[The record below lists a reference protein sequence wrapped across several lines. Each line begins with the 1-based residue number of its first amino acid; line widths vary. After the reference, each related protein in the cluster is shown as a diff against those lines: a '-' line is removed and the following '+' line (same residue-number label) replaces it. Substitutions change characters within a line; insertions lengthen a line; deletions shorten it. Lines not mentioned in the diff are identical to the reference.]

1 MDWHG
6 VDWQCDFFDHRLR
19 DHHEVEEKT
28 SYILMNPVRK
38 GLCERAEDWRWVYP
52 LMIARRRT
60 GRARHSCAR
69 CVLGCE
75 TTGAQ
80 RTARPTNARLTDHV
94 SIKVNVSA
102 LVTIMK
108 CKFAVCVLVI
118 MAALDANA
126 QSKPSA
132 TLIVTNAVVY
142 TVDKQRPKA
151 EAVAVIGDRIVA
163 VGSRAEIELWRG
175 PQTKVIDADGKLL
188 LPGFNDAH
196 VHFIQ
201 GGAQLDQVQ
210 LTDAATPEE
219 FAKRIAAQTK
229 KTPKGEWILG
239 GRWDETKWPN
249 QELPTKELVDRVT
262 GDTPMFVERYD
273 GHEALANSA
282 AMKLAGI
289 DPKTAEIP
297 GGVIVRDA
305 SGNPTGVFKD
315 AAMTL
320 IYKAIPP
327 MTHEQRL
334 RAARGALKHAA
345 SLGVTSVQH
354 MNPEF
359 ADVAAYSELAEKGE
373 LTTRLYAVP
382 METDWRDQAK
392 VGIRRAWGSS
402 YLRLGAVKGYADGSL
417 GSRTAYMFEPFNDD
431 PGNRGLL
438 SDEMHPPSAMRDRLM
453 QADAAGLQLRV
464 HAIGDRA
471 ISMILDIFADI
482 EKEHGY
488 HDQRF
493 AIEHAQHMAQK
504 DLERFAKLHVIAS
517 MQPYHAIDDGRWAE
531 PRLGHERAR
540 YSYAWRSFLD
550 HGVTLAFGTDWP
562 VAPLDPMPGVYAAV
576 TRATL
581 DGKNPGGWIPEEK
594 ITLPEAI
601 EAYTMGAAFAEF
613 QEREKGSI
621 TPGKLADMVIVS
633 DNIFELKPEAIR
645 NVKVQTT
652 IVGGK
657 VVYGER

>member
-1 MDWHG
+1 MRFKLAVYSLVFMSG
-6 VDWQCDFFDHRLR
+6 V
-19 DHHEVEEKT
+19 
-28 SYILMNPVRK
+28 Y
-38 GLCERAEDWRWVYP
+38 
-52 LMIARRRT
+52 
-60 GRARHSCAR
+60 
-69 CVLGCE
+69 
-75 TTGAQ
+75 
-80 RTARPTNARLTDHV
+80 
-94 SIKVNVSA
+94 
-102 LVTIMK
+102 
-108 CKFAVCVLVI
+108 
-118 MAALDANA
+118 ANA
-126 QSKPSA
+126 QLKSAA
-132 TLIVTNAVVY
+132 TLIITNAVVY
-142 TVDKQRPKA
+142 TVDKQHPRA
-151 EAVAVIGDRIVA
+151 EAVAVMGDRIVA
-163 VGSRAEIELWRG
+163 VGSRAEIDLWRG
-175 PQTKVIDADGKLL
+175 PETKVIDAGHKLV

-201 GGAQLDQVQ
+201 GGAQLDQVE
-210 LTDAATPEE
+210 LTDAASPEE
-219 FAKRIAAQTK
+219 FAKRIAAQAK

-239 GRWDETKWPN
+239 GRWDETKWPK
-249 QELPTKELVDRVT
+249 QELPTKEVVDAGT
-262 GDTPMFVERYD
+262 GATPIFVERYD

-282 AMKLAGI
+282 AMKLAGV
-289 DPKTAEIP
+289 DAKTADVP
-297 GGVIVRDA
+297 GGVIVRDGN
-305 SGNPTGVFKD
+305 GNPTGIFKD
-315 AAMTL
+315 AAQTL

-327 MTHEQRL
+327 MSPEQRL
-334 RAARGALKHAA
+334 RAARRALELAA

-359 ADVAAYSELAEKGE
+359 ADVAAYSELAENGE
-373 LTTRLYAVP
+373 LTTRIYAVP

-392 VGIRRAWGSS
+392 VGIRHAWGSS

-417 GSRTAYMFEPFNDD
+417 GSRTACMFEPFADD

-438 SDEMHPPSAMRDRLM
+438 SDEMHPPSAMRERLM
-453 QADAAGLQLRV
+453 GADAAGLQIRV

-471 ISMILDIFADI
+471 VSMMLDIFGDI

-504 DLERFAKLHVIAS
+504 DFERFAKLHVIAS

-531 PRLGHERAR
+531 KRLGHDRAR

-562 VAPLDPMPGVYAAV
+562 VAPLDPLQGLYAAV

-594 ITLPEAI
+594 ITLPEAV

-621 TPGKLADMVIVS
+621 TPGKLADLVVLS
-633 DNIFELKPEAIR
+633 DNIFDLKPEAIR
-645 NVKVQTT
+645 GVKVRTT
-652 IVGGK
+652 LVGGK

>member
-1 MDWHG
+1 MTEH
-6 VDWQCDFFDHRLR
+6 L
-19 DHHEVEEKT
+19 
-28 SYILMNPVRK
+28 
-38 GLCERAEDWRWVYP
+38 
-52 LMIARRRT
+52 
-60 GRARHSCAR
+60 
-69 CVLGCE
+69 
-75 TTGAQ
+75 
-80 RTARPTNARLTDHV
+80 
-94 SIKVNVSA
+94 SIEGNVPA
-102 LVTIMK
+102 FVTIMK
-108 CKFAVCVLVI
+108 FKFALCVLII
-118 MAALDANA
+118 MADVATNA
-126 QSKPSA
+126 QPKPSA
-132 TLIVTNAVVY
+132 TLVVINAAVY
-142 TVDKQRPKA
+142 TVDKQHSNA

-163 VGSRAEIELWRG
+163 VGSRAEIDLWRG
-175 PQTKVIDADGKLL
+175 PETKVIDAGGKLL

-201 GGAQLDQVQ
+201 GGAQLEQVQ

-219 FAKRIAAQTK
+219 FATRIAAQVK

-239 GRWDETKWPN
+239 GRWDETKWPKPD
-249 QELPTKELVDRVT
+249 LPTKELVDSVT
-262 GDTPMFVERYD
+262 GNIPIFVDRYD

-282 AMKLAGI
+282 AMKLAGVNA
-289 DPKTAEIP
+289 KTPDIP
-297 GGVIVRDA
+297 GGVITRDVN
-305 SGNPTGVFKD
+305 GNPTGIFKD
-315 AAMTL
+315 AAMPL
-320 IYKAIPP
+320 IYKAIVP

-373 LTTRLYAVP
+373 LTARIYAVP

-392 VGIRRAWGSS
+392 VGIRHAWGSS

-417 GSRTAYMFEPFNDD
+417 GSRTAYMFEPFIDD
-431 PGNRGLL
+431 AANSGLL

-471 ISMILDIFADI
+471 ISMMLDIFADI

-493 AIEHAQHMAQK
+493 AIEHAQHMAHK
-504 DLERFAKLHVIAS
+504 DFERFAKLHVIAS
-517 MQPYHAIDDGRWAE
+517 IQPYHAIDDGRWAE
-531 PRLGHERAR
+531 GRLGHERAR

-550 HGVTLAFGTDWP
+550 QGVTLAFGTDWP
-562 VAPLDPMPGVYAAV
+562 VAPLDPMVGLYAAV
-576 TRATL
+576 PRATL

-594 ITLPEAI
+594 ITLPEAVA
-601 EAYTMGAAFAEF
+601 AYTMGAAFAEF
-613 QEREKGSI
+613 QDSENGSI
-621 TPGKLADMVIVS
+621 TPGKLADMIILS
-633 DNIFELKPEAIR
+633 DNIFDLKPEAIR
-645 NVKVQTT
+645 NVKVKTT

-657 VVYGER
+657 VVYRER

>member
-1 MDWHG
+1 MPAPD
-6 VDWQCDFFDHRLR
+6 D
-19 DHHEVEEKT
+19 
-28 SYILMNPVRK
+28 
-38 GLCERAEDWRWVYP
+38 
-52 LMIARRRT
+52 
-60 GRARHSCAR
+60 
-69 CVLGCE
+69 LG
-75 TTGAQ
+75 GF
-80 RTARPTNARLTDHV
+80 V
-94 SIKVNVSA
+94 
-102 LVTIMK
+102 MK
-108 CKFAVCVLVI
+108 CKLAVYFLMLMTGVY
-118 MAALDANA
+118 ATA
-126 QSKPSA
+126 QPKPSA
-132 TLIVTNAVVY
+132 TLIIINAAVY
-142 TVDKQRPKA
+142 TVDKQHPRA
-151 EAVAVIGDRIVA
+151 EALAVIGDRIVA
-163 VGSRAEIELWRG
+163 VGSSAEIDLWRG
-175 PQTKVIDADGKLL
+175 PQTKVINAGRKLV

-210 LTDAATPEE
+210 LTDAASPQE
-219 FAKRIAAQTK
+219 FAKRIAAQVA

-239 GRWDETKWPN
+239 GRWDETKWPKP
-249 QELPTKELVDRVT
+249 ELPTKELVDAET
-262 GDTPMFVERYD
+262 GATPIFVERYD

-282 AMKLAGI
+282 AMKLAGVNA
-289 DPKTAEIP
+289 KTADVP

-305 SGNPTGVFKD
+305 SGNPTGIFKD
-315 AAMTL
+315 AAQEL
-320 IYKAIPP
+320 INKAIPP
-327 MTHEQRL
+327 MSHEQRIRVAR
-334 RAARGALKHAA
+334 RALEHAA

-359 ADVAAYSELAEKGE
+359 AEVAAYSELAEKGE
-373 LTTRLYAVP
+373 LTTRIYAVP

-417 GSRTAYMFEPFNDD
+417 GSRTAYMFEPFADD
-431 PGNRGLL
+431 PGNTGLL
-438 SDEMHPPSAMRDRLM
+438 SDEMHPPSAMRERLM
-453 QADAAGLQLRV
+453 EADAAGLQLRV

-471 ISMILDIFADI
+471 ISMMLDIFGDI

-504 DLERFAKLHVIAS
+504 DFERFAKLHVIAS

-531 PRLGHERAR
+531 KRLGHDRAR

-562 VAPLDPMPGVYAAV
+562 VAPLDPMLGLYAAV

-594 ITLPEAI
+594 ITLPEAV
-601 EAYTMGAAFAEF
+601 EAYTMSSAFAEF
-613 QEREKGSI
+613 QEHEKGSI
-621 TPGKLADMVIVS
+621 TPGKLADMVILS
-633 DNIFELKPEAIR
+633 DNIFDLKPETIR
-645 NVKVQTT
+645 NAKVETT

-657 VVYGER
+657 VVYKAVRNR

>member
-1 MDWHG
+1 MSS
-6 VDWQCDFFDHRLR
+6 
-19 DHHEVEEKT
+19 EVEKSRQVT
-28 SYILMNPVRK
+28 LSYATGFLDSARN
-38 GLCERAEDWRWVYP
+38 DVYE
-52 LMIARRRT
+52 MT
-60 GRARHSCAR
+60 G
-69 CVLGCE
+69 
-75 TTGAQ
+75 Q
-80 RTARPTNARLTDHV
+80 V
-94 SIKVNVSA
+94 STKVNVSGFHH
-102 LVTIMK
+102 TIMK
-108 CKFAVCVLVI
+108 YTFALCFLMI
-118 MAALDANA
+118 IAALDANA
-126 QSKPSA
+126 QPQPAA
-132 TLIVTNAVVY
+132 TLVITNAAIY
-142 TVDKQRPKA
+142 TIDKQHPRG

-163 VGSRAEIELWRG
+163 VGSKAEIDLWRG
-175 PQTKVIDADGKLL
+175 PQTKVVDAAGKLL

-196 VHFIQ
+196 LHFIQ
-201 GGAQLDQVQ
+201 GGAQLDHVQ

-219 FAKRIAAQTK
+219 FAKRITSQVTK
-229 KTPKGEWILG
+229 TAKGEWILG
-239 GRWDETKWPN
+239 GRWDETKWPKP
-249 QELPTKELVDRVT
+249 ELPTKDLVDAVT
-262 GDTPMFVERYD
+262 RDTPIFVERYD

-282 AMKLAGI
+282 ALKLAGVNA
-289 DPKTAEIP
+289 KTADVP
-297 GGVIVRDA
+297 GGVIVRDS
-305 SGNPTGVFKD
+305 SGNPTGIFKD
-315 AAMTL
+315 AAQEL

-327 MTHEQRL
+327 MSHDQRL

-373 LTTRLYAVP
+373 LTTRIYAVP
-382 METDWRDQAK
+382 METNWRDQAK
-392 VGIRRAWGSS
+392 VGIRHAWGSS

-417 GSRTAYMFEPFNDD
+417 GSQTAYMFEPFADE

-453 QADAAGLQLRV
+453 QADVAGLQVRV

-471 ISMILDIFADI
+471 ISMMLDIFGEI

-493 AIEHAQHMAQK
+493 AIEHAQHMAPK
-504 DLERFAKLHVIAS
+504 DFERFAKLHVIAS

-531 PRLGHERAR
+531 KRLGHDRAR

-562 VAPLDPMPGVYAAV
+562 VAPLDPILGLYAAV

-594 ITLPEAI
+594 ITLPEAV
-601 EAYTMGAAFAEF
+601 EAYTLGSAFAEF

-621 TPGKLADMVIVS
+621 TPGKLADMVILS
-633 DNIFELKPEAIR
+633 ENIFDLKPGAIR
-645 NVKVQTT
+645 NVKVDAT

-657 VVYGER
+657 VVYRGQ

>member
-1 MDWHG
+1 
-6 VDWQCDFFDHRLR
+6 
-19 DHHEVEEKT
+19 
-28 SYILMNPVRK
+28 
-38 GLCERAEDWRWVYP
+38 
-52 LMIARRRT
+52 
-60 GRARHSCAR
+60 
-69 CVLGCE
+69 
-75 TTGAQ
+75 
-80 RTARPTNARLTDHV
+80 
-94 SIKVNVSA
+94 
-102 LVTIMK
+102 
-108 CKFAVCVLVI
+108 

-132 TLIVTNAVVY
+132 ALIVTNAAVY
-142 TVDKQRPKA
+142 TVDKQHPKA

-163 VGSRAEIELWRG
+163 VGSRAEIDLWRG
-175 PQTKVIDADGKLL
+175 PQTKVIDAGGKLL

-201 GGAQLDQVQ
+201 GGAQLAQVQ
-210 LTDAATPEE
+210 LTDAASPDE
-219 FAKRIAAQTK
+219 FAKRIATQVVN
-229 KTPKGEWILG
+229 TPKGEWILG
-239 GRWDETKWPN
+239 GRWDETKWPKP
-249 QELPTKELVDRVT
+249 ELPTKDLVDPVT
-262 GDTPMFVERYD
+262 GDTPVFVERYD

-282 AMKLAGI
+282 AMKLAGV
-289 DPKTAEIP
+289 DAKTADVP

-305 SGNPTGVFKD
+305 SGNPSGVFKD
-315 AAMTL
+315 AAMAL
-320 IYKAIPP
+320 IYKVIPP
-327 MTHEQRL
+327 MTHDQRV
-334 RAARGALKHAA
+334 RAARAALRHAA

-359 ADVAAYSELAEKGE
+359 ADVAVYSELAEKGE
-373 LTTRLYAVP
+373 LTTRMYAVP
-382 METDWRDQAK
+382 METEWRDQAK
-392 VGIRRAWGSS
+392 VGIRHAWGSS

-417 GSRTAYMFEPFNDD
+417 GSRTAYMFEPFADD

-438 SDEMHPPSAMRDRLM
+438 SDEMHPPSAMRQRLM

-471 ISMILDIFADI
+471 ISMMLDIFGDI

-504 DLERFAKLHVIAS
+504 DFERFAKFHVIAS

-531 PRLGHERAR
+531 ARLGHDRAR
-540 YSYAWRSFLD
+540 YSYAWRRFLD

-562 VAPLDPMPGVYAAV
+562 VAPLDPIQGLYAAV

-594 ITLPEAI
+594 ITVPEAI
-601 EAYTMGAAFAEF
+601 EAYTMGSAFAEF
-613 QEREKGSI
+613 QERDKGSI
-621 TPGKLADMVIVS
+621 TRGKLADMVIMS
-633 DNIFELKPEAIR
+633 DNIFDVKPEAIR

-652 IVGGK
+652 ITGGK

>member
-1 MDWHG
+1 M
-6 VDWQCDFFDHRLR
+6 
-19 DHHEVEEKT
+19 T
-28 SYILMNPVRK
+28 SGFV
-38 GLCERAEDWRWVYP
+38 
-52 LMIARRRT
+52 
-60 GRARHSCAR
+60 
-69 CVLGCE
+69 
-75 TTGAQ
+75 
-80 RTARPTNARLTDHV
+80 
-94 SIKVNVSA
+94 
-102 LVTIMK
+102 MK
-108 CKFAVCVLVI
+108 CKLAVCFLIFISGVY
-118 MAALDANA
+118 ANS
-126 QSKPSA
+126 QPKPLA
-132 TLIVTNAVVY
+132 TLIITNGAIY
-142 TVDKQRPKA
+142 TVDKQHPRA
-151 EAVAVIGDRIVA
+151 DAVAVIGDRIVA
-163 VGSRAEIELWRG
+163 VGSRAEIDLWRG
-175 PQTKVIDADGKLL
+175 PETRVIDAGRKLV

-210 LTDAATPEE
+210 LTDAASPQE
-219 FAKRIAAQTK
+219 FAKRIAAQAK

-239 GRWDETKWPN
+239 GRWDETKWPK
-249 QELPTKELVDRVT
+249 QELPTKELVDGVT
-262 GDTPMFVERYD
+262 GATPIFVERYD
-273 GHEALANSA
+273 GHEALANST
-282 AMKLAGI
+282 AMKVAGV
-289 DPKTAEIP
+289 DVKTADVP

-305 SGNPTGVFKD
+305 SGNPTGIFKD
-315 AAMTL
+315 AAQEL
-320 IYKAIPP
+320 IYKVVPP
-327 MTHEQRL
+327 MTQEQRVRVAR
-334 RAARGALKHAA
+334 RALEHAA

-359 ADVAAYSELAEKGE
+359 ADVAAYSELAENGE
-373 LTTRLYAVP
+373 LTTRIYAVP

-392 VGIRRAWGSS
+392 VGIRHAWGSS

-417 GSRTAYMFEPFNDD
+417 GSRTAYMFEPFTDD
-431 PGNRGLL
+431 PANRGLL
-438 SDEMHPPSAMRDRLM
+438 SEEMHPPSAMRDRLM
-453 QADAAGLQLRV
+453 GADAAGLQIRV

-471 ISMILDIFADI
+471 ISTMLDIFADI

-504 DLERFAKLHVIAS
+504 DFERFAKLHVIAS

-531 PRLGHERAR
+531 KRLGHDRAR

-562 VAPLDPMPGVYAAV
+562 VAPLDPMLGLYAAV

-581 DGKNPGGWIPEEK
+581 DGKNPDGWIPEEK

-613 QEREKGSI
+613 QDREKGSI
-621 TPGKLADMVIVS
+621 TPGKLADMVILS
-633 DNIFELKPEAIR
+633 DNIFDLKPEAIR

-657 VVYGER
+657 VVYAAR

>member
-1 MDWHG
+1 M
-6 VDWQCDFFDHRLR
+6 
-19 DHHEVEEKT
+19 K
-28 SYILMNPVRK
+28 YK
-38 GLCERAEDWRWVYP
+38 
-52 LMIARRRT
+52 
-60 GRARHSCAR
+60 
-69 CVLGCE
+69 
-75 TTGAQ
+75 
-80 RTARPTNARLTDHV
+80 V
-94 SIKVNVSA
+94 SIYFLV
-102 LVTIMK
+102 LVTGMY
-108 CKFAVCVLVI
+108 
-118 MAALDANA
+118 ANA
-126 QSKPSA
+126 QPKPSA
-132 TLIVTNAVVY
+132 TLIITNAAVN
-142 TVDKQRPKA
+142 TVDKQHPRA
-151 EAVAVIGDRIVA
+151 EAVAVVGDRIVA
-163 VGSRAEIELWRG
+163 VGSRAEIDLWRG
-175 PQTKVIDADGKLL
+175 PETKVIDARRKLV

-210 LTDAATPEE
+210 LTDAASPQESV
-219 FAKRIAAQTK
+219 KRIAAQAK

-239 GRWDETKWPN
+239 GRWDETKWPKP
-249 QELPTKELVDRVT
+249 ELPTKELVDAVT
-262 GDTPMFVERYD
+262 GATPIFVERYD
-273 GHEALANSA
+273 GHEALANST
-282 AMKLAGI
+282 AMKLAGV
-289 DPKTAEIP
+289 DAKTADVA
-297 GGVIVRDA
+297 GGVIMRDT
-305 SGNPTGVFKD
+305 SGNPTGIFKD
-315 AAMTL
+315 AAQEL
-320 IYKAIPP
+320 ISKVIPP
-327 MTHEQRL
+327 MSHEQRL
-334 RAARGALKHAA
+334 RAARRALEHSA

-373 LTTRLYAVP
+373 LTARIYAVP

-392 VGIRRAWGSS
+392 VGLRRAWGSS

-417 GSRTAYMFEPFNDD
+417 GSRTAYMFEPFTDD

-581 DGKNPGGWIPEEK
+581 DWKNPGGWIPEEK

-645 NVKVQTT
+645 NAKVKTA